1 MQDARERSSQYIKG
15 PPPQAPLLLFRGFS
29 ALVPPRGER
38 RGQQGPRKRGTTSRA
53 RVSTRTSATE
63 KDPLL
68 RPYYI
73 VYLSSEPSPILALL
87 VFFLLLPARL
97 LHRYL
102 LALRL
107 LVSRNK
113 QLPFSFAYKSATQLR
128 TCPSKRTVNRS
139 LGVIIVTYYW
149 VIGEKKR
156 RGVASPLRR
165 CNRKK
170 RNDQA
175 GIVVKI
181 LNGRSLVFIV
191 QWKNFYLLLTLENL
205 LIMESFLQYR
215 TNSSNSLVRFQVF
228 DGFFSITC
236 VLFLSLSLSLSFL
249 SLITL
254 IEIYKTFIE

>member
-102 LALRL
+102 LVLRL

-149 VIGEKKR
+149 VIGEKKKE
-156 RGVASPLRR
+156 RGSFAAETVQPKETQRSS
-165 CNRKK
+165 
-170 RNDQA
+170 RNCGQNFERT
-175 GIVVKI
+175 IV
-181 LNGRSLVFIV
+181 SL
-191 QWKNFYLLLTLENL
+191 YST
-205 LIMESFLQYR
+205 MEE
-215 TNSSNSLVRFQVF
+215 
-228 DGFFSITC
+228 
-236 VLFLSLSLSLSFL
+236 FLSTIDFRKFVNNGEFFAIQNKFFQFFGAILGF
-249 SLITL
+249 
-254 IEIYKTFIE
+254 